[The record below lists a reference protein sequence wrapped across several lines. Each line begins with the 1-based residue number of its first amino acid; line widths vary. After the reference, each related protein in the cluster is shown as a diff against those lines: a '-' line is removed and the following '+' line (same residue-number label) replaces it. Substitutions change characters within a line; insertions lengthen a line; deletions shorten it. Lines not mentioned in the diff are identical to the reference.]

1 METIRRGDAGESVR
15 DVQSRLSALGHVVD
29 PAELE
34 KHRFGE
40 STERAV
46 RAFQQDR
53 GLLVDGL
60 VGKNTWEELVEAGY
74 ALGDRA
80 LYLRS
85 PYFRGDDVRSLQIH
99 LNSLGFD
106 PGREDGILGE
116 QTARATQEFQRNVGL
131 RPDGIVGATTLDALG
146 RLKSSVPGP
155 GRTEIRET
163 ETLRAADSLSGH
175 RVAIDPGHGPEE
187 PGCTGAAG
195 LVEADVTWDLAEL
208 LAAELRSRGAEPL
221 LLRSREEDP
230 SVSERA
236 SRANAAGADV
246 LVALHFNDHPDPAA
260 EGSSTYYFGR
270 QESYSLAGRALAD
283 LVQEELVARTGLKDG
298 RTHPKAF
305 PILRESTMPAVQLEP
320 CFLTNPKE
328 EQLLGEDRF
337 RRELAAAVAQALERY
352 FAGRLLTPGGSGGVA
367 GPGAPRS

>member
-1 METIRRGDAGESVR
+1 MQPIRRGHVGKSVR
-15 DVQSRLSALGHVVD
+15 DVQSRLSALGLVVD
-29 PAELE
+29 PAELQ

-40 STERAV
+40 STEGAV
-46 RAFQQDR
+46 RAFQQER
-53 GLLVDGL
+53 GLLVDGV
-60 VGKNTWEELVEAGY
+60 VGVNTWEELVEAGY

-85 PYFRGDDVRSLQIH
+85 PYFRGDDVRSLQVH
-99 LNSLGFD
+99 LNTLGFD

-116 QTARATQEFQRNVGL
+116 QTARAIHEFQRNVGL

-155 GRTEIRET
+155 GRTEVRET

-187 PGCTGAAG
+187 PGCTGPAG
-195 LVEADVTWDLAEL
+195 LVEAEVAWDLSDL
-208 LAAELRSRGAEPL
+208 LAKELRSRGAEPV
-221 LLRSREEDP
+221 LLRSRQEDP
-230 SVSERA
+230 SISERA

-246 LVALHFNDHPDPAA
+246 LVAIHLNDHADPAA

-270 QESYSLAGRALAD
+270 QDSYSLAGRALAD
-283 LVQEELVARTGLKDG
+283 VVQEELVARTGLKDG

-337 RRELAAAVAQALERY
+337 RRELVAAVAEALERY
-352 FAGRLLTPGGSGGVA
+352 FAGRLLTQGGSGPASGS
-367 GPGAPRS
+367 GAPQT